1 MVHRIRNCSLWG
13 GPLAALLTAVACL
26 QWGVEFPAACCAA
39 VAVCCAVW
47 WVFETL
53 HLAVVGLLPFVAFP
67 LLGVLSAGEV
77 ARSYGHSMILLLLGG
92 FFLSAAMERSG
103 AHRRL
108 ALQMVRAVGGAGG
121 RRLVLGFML
130 ATAVLSMW
138 ISNTAASLMILP
150 IALAILRQ
158 TANDLTLRTAMLLGI
173 AYSASI
179 GGMGTPIG
187 TPPNVMMVAYV
198 QRTFGHDVGFFR
210 WMSVAL
216 PIVCVLLPIT
226 WLWITRHVRGSQPL
240 SMPAVGRWRSSEIR
254 VMIVFVLTALAW
266 IFRAAPAGGWTAWLP
281 FANADGASTIN
292 DSTIALTASLALF
305 IIPAG
310 EDLDGS
316 GSKAADSSK
325 AAEQQPAPPDS
336 TSDCRPTTQRLL
348 DWSTASQVPWGIL
361 IMFGGG
367 LALAAGFEKSGLSQL
382 IGEQLS
388 RVADQP
394 LWLVTLAV
402 CLLVTFLTELTSST
416 ATTSLLLPILGGLAI
431 ASGLPFETIL
441 FPATISASCAFM
453 LPVAT
458 APNTIVFG
466 AGQLST
472 ATMARTG
479 LALNLFAA
487 VLITSVCSLLI
498 QPSSSEPPT
507 AAAAAVQEPGN
518 AAVENAPPEN
528 LPPENLP
535 QQQATGRDH

>member
-1 MVHRIRNCSLWG
+1 MQRIQSASLWG
-13 GPLAALLTAVACL
+13 GPLLAVLTAVGCV
-26 QWGVEFPAACCAA
+26 QSGVAFPAACCAA

-130 ATAVLSMW
+130 ATAGLSMW
-138 ISNTAASLMILP
+138 ISNTATSLMILP
-150 IALAILRQ
+150 VALAILNQTSDDRQ
-158 TANDLTLRTAMLLGI
+158 LRTAMLLGI

-198 QRTFGHDVGFFR
+198 QRTFGHDVSFFE
-210 WMSVAL
+210 WMRVAL
-216 PIVCVLLPIT
+216 PIVCVLLPIA
-226 WLWITRHVRGSQPL
+226 WLWITRRVQGSRPL
-240 SMPAVGRWRSSEIR
+240 SMPTVGRWRSSEIR
-254 VMIVFVLTALAW
+254 VMIVFVITALAW

-281 FANADGASTIN
+281 ATNASGGSTIN
-292 DSTIALTASLALF
+292 DSTIALAASLALF

-310 EDLDGS
+310 EDLDPP
-316 GSKAADSSK
+316 
-325 AAEQQPAPPDS
+325 AEPSEDRATARSPQRRAPVS
-336 TSDCRPTTQRLL
+336 RLL
-348 DWSTASQVPWGIL
+348 DWPTAARVPWGIL
-361 IMFGGG
+361 LMFGGG
-367 LALAAGFEKSGLSQL
+367 LALAAGFEQSGLSQL
-382 IGEQLS
+382 LGEQLS

-394 LWLVTLAV
+394 LWLITLMV

-416 ATTSLLLPILGGLAI
+416 ATTSLLLPILGGLAL
-431 ASGLPFETIL
+431 ASGLPFESIL
-441 FPATISASCAFM
+441 VPATISASCAFM

-458 APNTIVFG
+458 APNTIVFS

-479 LALNLFAA
+479 LILNLFAA
-487 VLITSVCSLLI
+487 VLITTVCTLTISPKQHDATAPAEAATSGGAVEHSP
-498 QPSSSEPPT
+498 QPSG
-507 AAAAAVQEPGN
+507 QPGGN
-518 AAVENAPPEN
+518 G
-528 LPPENLP
+528 
-535 QQQATGRDH
+535 QDGR

>member
-1 MVHRIRNCSLWG
+1 MILKIRNGSLWG
-13 GPLAALLTAVACL
+13 GPLVALLTAVGCL
-26 QWGVEFPAACCAA
+26 QVGVSFPAACCAA

-130 ATAVLSMW
+130 ATAGLSMW

-150 IALAILRQ
+150 IALAILKQ
-158 TANDLTLRTAMLLGI
+158 AAENTALRTAMLLGI

-198 QRTFGHDVGFFR
+198 QETFGQDVGFFQ
-210 WMSVAL
+210 WMAVAL
-216 PIVCVLLPIT
+216 PIVCVLLPVT
-226 WLWITRHVRGSQPL
+226 WLWLTRHVQGSQRL
-240 SMPAVGRWRSSEIR
+240 SMPEVGRWRSSEIR
-254 VMIVFVLTALAW
+254 VMIVFTLTALAW
-266 IFRAAPAGGWTAWLP
+266 VFRAAPAGGWTAWLP
-281 FANADGASTIN
+281 GGGEDGGSDIQ
-292 DSTIALTASLALF
+292 DSTIALTAALALF

-310 EDLDGS
+310 EDLDGE
-316 GSKAADSSK
+316 DSQDSPPPPATDQK
-325 AAEQQPAPPDS
+325 RTVAAEAPETSPAP
-336 TSDCRPTTQRLL
+336 QRLL
-348 DWSTASQVPWGIL
+348 DWPTAARVPWGIL

-431 ASGLPFETIL
+431 ASGLPHESIL
-441 FPATISASCAFM
+441 VPATISASCAFM

-487 VLITSVCSLLI
+487 VLITTVCSLTLSRSPHDS
-498 QPSSSEPPT
+498 PSQSPTPAVEAPT
-507 AAAAAVQEPGN
+507 AQGPAVGQGPAATQGPAGASSAG
-518 AAVENAPPEN
+518 
-528 LPPENLP
+528 
-535 QQQATGRDH
+535 GR